1 MAKKQVYNGEILA
14 KDKMVKLKLE
24 SDIYSFTYL
33 KMHSDENPYVH
44 GELMVKSFLTIVLQ
58 LMVMF
63 LRFDE
68 AIQKKSIVVY
78 GSP

>member
-63 LRFDE
+63 LRFEE
-68 AIQKKSIVVY
+68 AIQKKNIVVY